1 MKGTLFLILAC
12 LILCGCEKDDC
23 KSIRAVQIDEAII
36 PDTVTIDGPIQIAV
50 KAAATNLCWSDLY
63 VELKE
68 KQQFEYFLKSYGTVT
83 CCEDGC
89 VCPASMLYKDT
100 TLAFQPSQRGMY
112 LFHISETSDRVVVDT
127 MIVN

>member
-1 MKGTLFLILAC
+1 MYMKETLFLILVS
-12 LILCGCEKDDC
+12 LILCCCEKDDC
-23 KSIRAVQIDEAII
+23 KSVRRVQIEEAMI
-36 PDTVTIDGPIQIAV
+36 PDTVTIDEPIQIAV

-68 KQQFEYFLKSYGTVT
+68 KQQFEYSLQAYGTVT

-100 TLAFQPSQRGMY
+100 TLTFSPTQRGMY
-112 LFHISETSDRVVVDT
+112 LFHISETRDRV
-127 MIVN
+127 